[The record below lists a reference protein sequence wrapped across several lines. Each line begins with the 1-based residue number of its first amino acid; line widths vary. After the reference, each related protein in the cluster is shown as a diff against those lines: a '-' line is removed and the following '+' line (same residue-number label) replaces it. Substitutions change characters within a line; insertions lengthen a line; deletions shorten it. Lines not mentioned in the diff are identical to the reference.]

1 MDCDTRDGYMA
12 FQLGIF
18 PINSKKQL
26 QVQKE
31 KKAKYD
37 KRNKLNDLTGKEW
50 LKLTA
55 SFWISEKCADDKDA
69 YNHPAPFLVKDIQKL
84 ISMFTKKEMRVL
96 DPFCGSGTTLLAST
110 LLNRYGVGID
120 LNTEYR
126 DLAIDRLLK
135 KGVNEFRDFE
145 YFSGDSNDVL
155 GNLNNIDYIVTSPP
169 YHNILKNKG
178 AGIRKENKKGY
189 RNGSR
194 TGVDYYS
201 DLPSDLG
208 NKESYQAFLES
219 FRQIMSK
226 GFRILNNKKYT
237 SIIISDFTVE
247 KKEVCVQGDII
258 RVMQEIGFEF
268 VGTIVLLQ
276 NSKPLYPFGYPYA
289 YKINHHHQN
298 IINFRKKEEI

>member
-1 MDCDTRDGYMA
+1 MEV
-12 FQLGIF
+12 
-18 PINSKKQL
+18 KKEN
-26 QVQKE
+26 KG
-31 KKAKYD
+31 KYD

-55 SFWISEKCADDKDA
+55 SFWLSEKCADDKDA

-84 ISMFTKKEMRVL
+84 ISMFTKTEMRVL

-110 LLNRYGVGID
+110 LLNRYGIGID

-126 DLAIDRLLK
+126 DLAIDRLSK
-135 KGVNEFRDFE
+135 KDINEFRYFE
-145 YFSGDSNDVL
+145 YFLGDSNDIL
-155 GNLNNIDYIVTSPP
+155 TNLNNIDYIVTSPP

-194 TGVDYYS
+194 IGVDYYS
-201 DLPSDLG
+201 DLPNDLG
-208 NKESYQAFLES
+208 NKESYDDFLQS
-219 FRQIMSK
+219 FHSIMSK
-226 GFRILNNKKYT
+226 CFNALNNKKYC
-237 SIIISDFTVE
+237 SIVISDFTVN
-247 KKEVCVQGDII
+247 KKEVCVQGDIV
-258 RVMQEIGFEF
+258 RLMKEIGFEF

-276 NSKPLYPFGYPYA
+276 NNKPLYPFGYPYA

-298 IINFRKKEEI
+298 IINFRKVIEE